1 MTSDQLVM
9 AGALALSAA
18 FSVALSNLI
27 AAGTVQRMGAF
38 AFNRLRL
45 LSALVAIGGYALFT
59 GKFVDVASE
68 HLLVLCA
75 SALIGIVLGDTAVFA
90 AMGRIGP
97 QLTSTLYSTN
107 AMMAAVMAGLFLG
120 ETLNAYQVAGILSV
134 ITGVVLAILYRG
146 TLTVPSQKTHATLLL
161 GIGFGLMGALGQAL
175 SVIMLR
181 PYLRAGLDPIA
192 ATSLRVLTALL
203 LLTSFRALPFD
214 LFKAKTT
221 ITHRNIGMAALSG
234 LLGMALGM
242 TLVLA
247 ALRIG
252 QAGYVA
258 TLASTTPIMLL
269 PMVYLLHGE
278 RPRPAAWFGTAM
290 AFFGIVLLMSPA

>member
-1 MTSDQLVM
+1 MTPDQLIM
-9 AGALALSAA
+9 AGVLALAAA
-18 FSVALSNLI
+18 FSVALSNLV
-27 AAGTVQRMGAF
+27 ATGTVQRMGAF

-45 LSALVAIGGYALFT
+45 LAALVAIGGYALFT
-59 GKFVDVASE
+59 GKFVNVAPE

-75 SALIGIVLGDTAVFA
+75 SALIGIVLGDTAVYA
-90 AMGRIGP
+90 AMSRIGP

-107 AMMAAVMAGLFLG
+107 AMMTALMAGIFLG
-120 ETLNAYQVAGILSV
+120 EMLNAYQFAGILCV

-146 TLTVPSQKTHATLLL
+146 TLNVPSQKKNATLLL
-161 GIGFGLMGALGQAL
+161 GIGLGLIGALGQAL

-181 PYLRAGLDPIA
+181 PYLRTGLDPVA
-192 ATSLRVLTALL
+192 ATSIRILTALL
-203 LLTSFRALPFD
+203 ILTSLRALPFD
-214 LFKAKTT
+214 LFKAKET
-221 ITHRNIGMAALSG
+221 ITQRTIGMAALSG

-269 PMVYLLHGE
+269 PMVYLLQGE
-278 RPRPAAWFGTAM
+278 RPRPAAWLGTAM
-290 AFFGIVLLMSPA
+290 AIFGIALLMNPA